1 MILVVCFQNLLIMKT
16 VPMIARRAVVLT
28 VKQVVSHVNFF
39 FLFQSLAI
47 PFFRLF
53 LYEKLK
59 VPFIPVQ
66 FLRHNELFYFV
77 KEFFPIFLLLFYIV
91 HNTRI
96 SRNYPVFE
104 NSPRFFPLFLVVVQ
118 LLMKININHPFLT
131 WLKNQKVL
139 SCTSLL
145 NKSLKRD
152 FKTNCNLDD
161 FRFLNFFKSRAF
173 RNTQIAMI

>member
-66 FLRHNELFYFV
+66 FLRHTELFYFV
-77 KEFFPIFLLLFYIV
+77 KEIFPIFLLLFYIV
-91 HNTRI
+91 HT
-96 SRNYPVFE
+96 
-104 NSPRFFPLFLVVVQ
+104 
-118 LLMKININHPFLT
+118 H
-131 WLKNQKVL
+131 LKKL
-139 SCTSLL
+139 SG
-145 NKSLKRD
+145 
-152 FKTNCNLDD
+152 F
-161 FRFLNFFKSRAF
+161 
-173 RNTQIAMI
+173 